1 MRRLVLGVVLL
12 IFACGGAATLPAPSQ
27 SPATRATAVAPT
39 ATIDVSDMMGPLSAA
54 TFFVVASDGVRAIAL
69 LNHYTRYTIPTS
81 GEAQVATS
89 IDGKLFV
96 VDETQN
102 GTRLRSFDMATG
114 GERGSRLE
122 SGRRLL
128 ATGIGHG
135 AIASDPASGSL
146 VALFD
151 SGGRRVAEAFD
162 PATLQPLGRRLDADC
177 GDRLLVGGGRT
188 AVACYDRGVL
198 RIAEGTGDATI
209 FTWDPALGPI
219 VAAAMLPGGT
229 ALAGRSD
236 GTLARLAADTR
247 DSERLAP
254 FRDGSLVRDGL
265 AVADKGTFVA
275 ALSTG
280 DAKIGVSSGAW
291 RTGAVH
297 ISLPRGEQ
305 PVGGIVALWPF
316 AYWVSGKDARHV
328 DLAQGFAE
336 TMSSMV
342 ATARVLPGAAGDR

>member
-1 MRRLVLGVVLL
+1 MRRVVLGAVLL
-12 IFACGGAATLPAPSQ
+12 ILACGGAATLPAPSQ
-27 SPATRATAVAPT
+27 SPAAGTNAPAPT
-39 ATIDVSDMMGPLSAA
+39 ATIDVSDMMGPFSSA

-69 LNHYTRYTIPTS
+69 LNHYTRYTIPTT

-96 VDETQN
+96 VDEAPN

-114 GERGSRLE
+114 SERGSRIE
-122 SGRRLL
+122 NGRRLL
-128 ATGIGHG
+128 ATGTGHG
-135 AIASDPASGSL
+135 AVASDPASGSL

-151 SGGRRVAEAFD
+151 SDGRRIAEAFD
-162 PATLQPLGRRLDADC
+162 PATLQPLGRRLDSDC

-198 RIAEGTGDATI
+198 RIAEGTSGATT
-209 FTWDPALGPI
+209 FTWDPALGPL
-219 VAAAMLPGGT
+219 VAAALLPGGT
-229 ALAGRSD
+229 ALVGRSD
-236 GTLARLAADTR
+236 GTLARLAADAR
-247 DSERLAP
+247 DGDRLAA

-265 AVADKGTFVA
+265 AAADKATFVA

-280 DAKIGVSSGAW
+280 DAKIGVS
-291 RTGAVH
+291 TGAGRAGVVH

>member
-1 MRRLVLGVVLL
+1 MRRLLLGAVLL
-12 IFACGGAATLPAPSQ
+12 ILGCEGAATLPAPSQ
-27 SPATRATAVAPT
+27 KTPAAVPT
-39 ATIDVSDMMGPLSAA
+39 ATIDVSDMMGAFPAA

-81 GEAQVATS
+81 GEAQVTTS

-96 VDETQN
+96 VDDAPD
-102 GTRLRSFDMATG
+102 GTRLRSFDMGSG
-114 GERGSRLE
+114 GERGSRIE
-122 SGRRLL
+122 RGRRLL

-146 VALFD
+146 VVLFD

-162 PATLQPLGRRLDADC
+162 HVTLEPLGRRLDADC

-188 AVACYDRGVL
+188 AVACYERGVL
-198 RIAEGTGDATI
+198 RIAEGTSGGTT
-209 FTWDPALGPI
+209 FTWDPALGPL
-219 VAAAMLPGGT
+219 VAAAMLPGGS
-229 ALAGRSD
+229 ALVGRGD
-236 GTLARLAADTR
+236 GTLARLAAETR
-247 DSERLAP
+247 DGERFAA
-254 FRDGSLVRDGL
+254 FREGGLVRDGL

-275 ALSTG
+275 ALSTD
-280 DAKIGVSSGAW
+280 DAKIGVSTVGGRA
-291 RTGAVH
+291 GVVH

-316 AYWVSGKDARHV
+316 AYWVSGRDARHV